1 MHAWT
6 ASNSPLNFHRQADFI
21 PERWLSPSTM
31 DPASPFRR
39 DNRAASQPFS
49 VGPRNCLGKAF
60 ALNEMRVILA
70 RMLWNFD
77 MKLLPQSDGW
87 ERQRIFTLWD
97 KGPLMVELNEVR
109 SSLHNQLFLQ
119 VCMVVCMVVHQS
131 RSLQRAVHS
140 SGPARNLTG

>member
-1 MHAWT
+1 MGVHAWT

-31 DPASPFRR
+31 DPASPFQR

-87 ERQRIFTLWD
+87 ERQRIFTLWE

-109 SSLHNQLFLQ
+109 SSLHN
-119 VCMVVCMVVHQS
+119 
-131 RSLQRAVHS
+131 
-140 SGPARNLTG
+140 

>member
-1 MHAWT
+1 
-6 ASNSPLNFHRQADFI
+6 
-21 PERWLSPSTM
+21 M

-131 RSLQRAVHS
+131 
-140 SGPARNLTG
+140 